1 VGVVPRALIVLCLLL
16 AGCGAEDRTAAPAP
30 ATSLVVTVD
39 ADGNGPDAPKQAR
52 CSGAGCPEVPARAF
66 DPVSKRMAC
75 TDIYGGPQTA
85 TVTGTLRGK
94 AVSARFSRRNGCEV
108 SRWQLALPLLE
119 L

>member
-1 VGVVPRALIVLCLLL
+1 MVPRALIVLCLLL
-16 AGCGAEDRTAAPAP
+16 AGCGAEERTVAPAP

-39 ADGNGPDAPKQAR
+39 ADGDGPDVPKQAR
-52 CSGAGCPEVPARAF
+52 CSGAACPAVPARAF
-66 DPVSKRMAC
+66 DPVSTRMAC